1 MLMIILLISFIFILF
16 ISINIDVVL
25 YDYNIDYRVH
35 KVLEHII
42 EFSMLIVVLG
52 ILITCISSI
61 NDDTHKSIKRIPI
74 VTPIVMPI
82 R

>member
-16 ISINIDVVL
+16 ISIIIDVVL
-25 YDYNIDYRVH
+25 YDYNVDYRVH

-61 NDDTHKSIKRIPI
+61 NDDTHKPIRHIPI